1 MGQTQLSG
9 LPAVWKIMSAVYLTS
24 NFFFFFSPGSS
35 LWEADVSRVG
45 LNVVN
50 AMSL

>member
-9 LPAVWKIMSAVYLTS
+9 LPAVWNIMSAVYLTS
-24 NFFFFFSPGSS
+24 NFFFFSPGSS

>member
-9 LPAVWKIMSAVYLTS
+9 LPAVWKIMSAVYLT
-24 NFFFFFSPGSS
+24 NFFFFSLGSS

>member
-1 MGQTQLSG
+1 MLFIG
-9 LPAVWKIMSAVYLTS
+9 LLI
-24 NFFFFFSPGSS
+24 FFFFSPGSS